1 MDHLTQQLTASPT
14 WPVMALAAVA
24 VVVGLILWLSGGK
37 LLRPASVLGAAITG
51 GFLGWS
57 LLPRVLPQIVENVPT
72 PMIGLAGGVAAGA
85 GLGLALYRLT
95 VAALSGATLAGAG
108 LVAAAFLLPPAAEPT
123 PGPTVSIAAIEGTIS
138 DLASRDAA
146 GAAWKTTGELARSRW
161 ERLEEKGRARVL
173 AGAGLGGVLGLL
185 LGGLAPRRSSAIVT
199 ALLGSGVLLGG
210 SWSLMHSLAIPGRE
224 LFTQGLVVN
233 VVVWLAL
240 AAVGLAIQW
249 PSRAPAGEPA

>member
-1 MDHLTQQLTASPT
+1 MDHLTQQLTTNPA

-37 LLRPASVLGAAITG
+37 LLRPASVLGSAITG

-57 LLPRVLPQIVENVPT
+57 LLPRVLPQIVEGVPT
-72 PMIGLAGGVAAGA
+72 PMIGLAVGVAGGA

-95 VAALSGATLAGAG
+95 AAALSATTLAGAG
-108 LVAAAFLLPPAAEPT
+108 LVAAAFLLPSTTDPAPV
-123 PGPTVSIAAIEGTIS
+123 PTVSIAAIGETIS
-138 DLASRDAA
+138 TIRTRDAA
-146 GAAWKTTGELARSRW
+146 DAAWRTTGELALARW
-161 ERLEEKGRARVL
+161 EHLEEKGRATVL

-185 LGGLAPRRSSAIVT
+185 LGGLAPRRSSAIAT

-210 SWSLMHSLAIPGRE
+210 AWSLMHSLAIPGRE
-224 LFTQGLVVN
+224 LFTHGLVVN